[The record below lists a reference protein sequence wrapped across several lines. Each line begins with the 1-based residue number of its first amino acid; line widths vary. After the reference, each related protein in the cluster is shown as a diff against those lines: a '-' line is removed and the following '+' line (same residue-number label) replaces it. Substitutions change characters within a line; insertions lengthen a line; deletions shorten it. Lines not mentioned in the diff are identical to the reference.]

1 MARITK
7 QGKIQG
13 VEKIKKDFQT
23 YPVIAVASIASLPS
37 RHYNLIKKK
46 TRGKAK
52 IDFARHTLLIRALQE
67 AKPEA
72 KELEQYLCNGAVLV
86 FSDLNAFKLFNLFK
100 QNKSK
105 TAAKPG
111 AIAPNDITV
120 SAGET
125 NLAPGPV
132 LTELKQAKIDAKIQ
146 GQKIVITKDV
156 VVAKKGNPIPE
167 AVTKILSKL
176 GIEPMEIGMQV
187 IAVYDNGVLYKG
199 DVLDIDTAS
208 VFANLVA
215 GVQHAINLSVSAE
228 IFNPQSTPYIISK
241 AAREAIA
248 LSKAIEAKKPVAPA
262 AATDAAAPAAEPQ
275 ADATAPAENAPAPQ
289 ASEVK

>member
-7 QGKIQG
+7 QGKTQS
-13 VEKIKKDFQT
+13 VEKIKKDFQAHS
-23 YPVIAVASIASLPS
+23 VVAVASIASLPS
-37 RHYNLIKKK
+37 RQYNLIKKK

-52 IDFARHTLLIRALQE
+52 IDFARHTLLIRALEE

-120 SAGET
+120 PAGET

-146 GQKIVITKDV
+146 GQKIVISKDA
-156 VVAKKGNPIPE
+156 VVAKKGAPISEPV
-167 AVTKILSKL
+167 AKILSKL

-199 DVLDIDTAS
+199 DVLDIDTGA

-228 IFNPQSTPYIISK
+228 IYNAQSTPYIISK

-248 LSKAIEAKKPVAPA
+248 LNKAIEAKKPVASTAAPATEPQA
-262 AATDAAAPAAEPQ
+262 AATDAAAPAAEPTQ
-275 ADATAPAENAPAPQ
+275 ATQ
-289 ASEVK
+289 